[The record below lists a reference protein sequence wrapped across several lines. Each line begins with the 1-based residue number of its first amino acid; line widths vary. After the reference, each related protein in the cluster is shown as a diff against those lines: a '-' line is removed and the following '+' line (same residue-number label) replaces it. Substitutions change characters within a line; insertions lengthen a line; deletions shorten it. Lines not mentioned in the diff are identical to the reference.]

1 VELNALNAHGAED
14 FMPLSSKLG
23 PEAAAA
29 NMADYKPR
37 YTPQEA
43 VIEANRCLFCFDAP
57 CIQAC
62 PTGIDIPSF
71 IKKIANGNPVGS
83 ARAIL
88 SANILGASCARVCP
102 TQVLC
107 EGACVVLDRE
117 GDPVKIGRLQRY
129 ATDYVTEKKI
139 SVLKAPAQKT
149 GKRIAVIG
157 SGPAG
162 LGCAAELAQLGHS
175 VEVLEKKPL
184 PGGLN
189 TYGIA
194 YYKMAP
200 EVSLA
205 EVKMIEGLGVK
216 FHCGVEVGRDMPVAT
231 LEKDFDAIFVGVGL
245 AGSPKLG
252 IPGEELPEVVQAL
265 DFIAEIHKLPLH
277 QVAVGDRVAVIG
289 GGNTAIDAVTQA
301 KRLGARE
308 AMIIYRRTRED
319 MSAYEFEQ
327 KLAKT
332 DGAAFMFNVAPVEVI
347 AKDGHVSGLKLART
361 ASANGKM
368 QILPGTEIIEPFDM
382 IIKAIGEEKQAGLLK
397 KLFPALELDS
407 RGVIVRNADTGQ
419 TNLPKVFAGGDC
431 ANGGREVVNAV
442 AEGKKAAR
450 GMHAFFANQKIE
462 GPVQASRLGV
472 KSGPPMGSGY
482 DKPIRVPELEEEYF
496 AQQENRAGK

>member
-1 VELNALNAHGAED
+1 
-14 FMPLSSKLG
+14 MPISPRLD
-23 PEAAAA
+23 AATAAA
-29 NMADYKPR
+29 NLADYKPA
-37 YTPQEA
+37 YNAQEA
-43 VIEANRCLFCFDAP
+43 LIEANRCIFCFDAP

-71 IKKIANGNPVGS
+71 IKKIATGNPTGA

-139 SVLKAPAQKT
+139 SVLKAPAKKS
-149 GKRIAVIG
+149 GKRIAIIG
-157 SGPAG
+157 GGPAG

-175 VEVLEKKPL
+175 PVVFEKKSQA
-184 PGGLN
+184 GGLN

-200 EVSLA
+200 QVSLDEVEMIKSLGVEFRCGA
-205 EVKMIEGLGVK
+205 EVGKDII
-216 FHCGVEVGRDMPVAT
+216 VAQ
-231 LEKDFDAIFVGVGL
+231 LEKDFDVIFVAVGL
-245 AGSPKLG
+245 SGSPKLG
-252 IPGEELPEVVQAL
+252 IPGEDLPEVVDAL
-265 DFIAEIHKLPLH
+265 KFIEEIHSNPLH
-277 QVAVGDRVAVIG
+277 QVAVGERVAVIG

-301 KRLGARE
+301 KRLGARD
-308 AMIIYRRTRED
+308 AAIVYRRAQSD

-327 KLAKT
+327 ELAGT
-332 DGAAFMFNVAPVEVI
+332 DGARFMFNVVPVEVLSSG
-347 AKDGHVSGLKLART
+347 GHVTGLKLART
-361 ASANGKM
+361 ASTNGKL
-368 QILPGTEIIEPFDM
+368 QILPGTEFVEPFDM
-382 IIKAIGEEKQAGLLK
+382 VIKAIGEEKQAGLLK
-397 KLFPALELDS
+397 KLFPGLELDS
-407 RGVIVRNADTGQ
+407 RGVVVRNADTGQ
-419 TNLPKVFAGGDC
+419 TNLPKVFTGGDC

-450 GMHAFFANQKIE
+450 GIHAMFANEKIS

-472 KSGPPMGSGY
+472 KGAPPIGSGF

-496 AQQENRAGK
+496 KNGGK